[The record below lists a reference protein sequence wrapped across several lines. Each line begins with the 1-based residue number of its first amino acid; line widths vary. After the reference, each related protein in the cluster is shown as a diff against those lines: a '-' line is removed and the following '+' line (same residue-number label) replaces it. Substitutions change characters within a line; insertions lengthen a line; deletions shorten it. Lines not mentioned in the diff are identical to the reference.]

1 MTAADYAEAA
11 GRRSDVQRAAATF
24 RWTGSWHTVFVT
36 ADRVGGA
43 KVDAEF
49 EGGLRRH
56 LERFR
61 MAGYDLEVDA
71 PHFVPLDV
79 SLHICVK
86 PGYFRSAVIAAVRE
100 ALSSVLLPD
109 GRLGAFHPDN
119 FTFGQPVYASRVVA
133 AAQSVEGVESVRL
146 DRFQRL
152 VDPDPSTQENGVVPV
167 GRLEVAQL
175 DNDPNFRDR
184 GRLSVSA
191 GGGQ

>member
-1 MTAADYAEAA
+1 MPKLA
-11 GRRSDVQRAAATF
+11 GRRPDVQRAAATF

-133 AAQSVEGVESVRL
+133 AAQSVEGRGVGAPGSLPAAGRSGSFDAGERRGT
-146 DRFQRL
+146 DRAPGSGATR
-152 VDPDPSTQENGVVPV
+152 
-167 GRLEVAQL
+167 
-175 DNDPNFRDR
+175 
-184 GRLSVSA
+184 
-191 GGGQ
+191 

>member
-1 MTAADYAEAA
+1 M
-11 GRRSDVQRAAATF
+11 QRAAATF

-43 KVDAEF
+43 AVDAEF
-49 EGGLRRH
+49 EARLRRH

-71 PHFVPLDV
+71 PRFVPLDV
-79 SLHICVK
+79 ALHICVK
-86 PGYFRSAVIAAVRE
+86 PGLLPRRGARAVRDV
-100 ALSSVLLPD
+100 LSSVLLPD

-119 FTFGQPVYASRVVA
+119 FTFGQPVYASRVIA

-152 VDPDPSTQENGVVPV
+152 VDPGPADAGERRGP
-167 GRLEVAQL
+167 
-175 DNDPNFRDR
+175 DR
-184 GRLSVSA
+184 RAWKSRSSITIQTSAIAAGSLVSA